1 MNAGE
6 PRIRILIVDDHPL
19 LREGVAAVLAGQPDM
34 ALAGEAANGVDALA
48 QYRRLRPDVTLMDLQ
63 MPDASGIEAIQSIRN
78 EFPAARIIVLTMY
91 DGDVQ
96 ATRALRAGASG
107 YLLKNTLRK
116 ELVDAIRLVHAG
128 HRRIPPEIAVV
139 LAEHQGD
146 DALTAREVDVLR
158 RVAAGRSNKI
168 IADDLGISEGTV
180 KTHMKS
186 ILSKL
191 AADDRTH
198 AVAIATRRGILAP

>member
-1 MNAGE
+1 MKTGE
-6 PRIRILIVDDHPL
+6 ARIRILIVDDHPL

-34 ALAGEAANGVDALA
+34 ALAGEAANGVEALA
-48 QYRRLRPDVTLMDLQ
+48 QYRTLRPDVTLMDLQ
-63 MPDASGIEAIQSIRN
+63 MPDASGIEAIQSIRS
-78 EFPAARIIVLTMY
+78 EFPSARIIVLTMY

-128 HRRIPPEIAVV
+128 HRRIPPEIAVM

-146 DALTAREVDVLR
+146 DALTSREIDVLR

-198 AVAIATRRGILAP
+198 AVAIATKRGILAP